1 MLLLLAGYGHITPK
15 TDWGRVVTMMYAIFG
30 IPLTLL
36 TMAQLGGFMAKTFR
50 FIYKNI
56 CCGMCCIC
64 CQTKRQKAKITFR
77 VARGDENIESAD
89 EEETRSPTNQLL
101 VNWVVRIRRLLDIA
115 FDDVDNVRVPA
126 SVSLLLIVSYIAIGA
141 VMFNEW
147 EEGEWGFLVGCYFCF
162 ITLST
167 IGFGDYVPGTS
178 LDSWAAQ
185 EKLIICALYLLFG
198 LALIAMC
205 FNLMQEEARRNIRT
219 LGRKLGLIDRD
230 ENS

>member
-1 MLLLLAGYGHITPK
+1 M
-15 TDWGRVVTMMYAIFG
+15 
-30 IPLTLL
+30 
-36 TMAQLGGFMAKTFR
+36 
-50 FIYKNI
+50 
-56 CCGMCCIC
+56 
-64 CQTKRQKAKITFR
+64 
-77 VARGDENIESAD
+77 ARGDENIESAD
-89 EEETRSPTNQLL
+89 EEEETRSSTNQLL
-101 VNWVVRIRRLLDIA
+101 VNWAVRIRRLFDIA

-205 FNLMQEEARRNIRT
+205 FNLMQEEARRNIRA

-230 ENS
+230 EDS

>member
-1 MLLLLAGYGHITPK
+1 
-15 TDWGRVVTMMYAIFG
+15 MMYAIFG

-50 FIYKNI
+50 FLYKNI
-56 CCGMCCIC
+56 CCGLCCIC
-64 CQTKRQKAKITFR
+64 CPTKRQKEKITFKM
-77 VARGDENIESAD
+77 ADAEEKIEIAD
-89 EEETRSPTNQLL
+89 EETTSSTNHELL
-101 VNWVVRIRRLLDIA
+101 VNRVVRIRRLIDIA
-115 FDDVDNVRVPA
+115 FDAVDNVRVPS

-219 LGRKLGLIDRD
+219 LGRKLGLIDKD
-230 ENS
+230 EDTR

>member
-1 MLLLLAGYGHITPK
+1 
-15 TDWGRVVTMMYAIFG
+15 
-30 IPLTLL
+30 
-36 TMAQLGGFMAKTFR
+36 MADAEE
-50 FIYKNI
+50 
-56 CCGMCCIC
+56 
-64 CQTKRQKAKITFR
+64 KI
-77 VARGDENIESAD
+77 EIAD
-89 EEETRSPTNQLL
+89 EETTSSTNHELL
-101 VNWVVRIRRLLDIA
+101 VNRVVRIRRLIDIA
-115 FDDVDNVRVPA
+115 FDDVDNVRVPS

-219 LGRKLGLIDRD
+219 LGRKLGLIDKVEDTR
-230 ENS
+230 